1 MDLLLKALFG
11 AVIVI
16 VIQLLAR
23 SKNFYIAGLVPLFP
37 TFTLISNYI
46 VGTERSTAELKQTVL
61 FGMLSII
68 PYFSYLLVL
77 YLVLERLKLVPAL
90 LTATLA
96 WFVCAILLVL
106 VWNRL

>member
-1 MDLLLKALFG
+1 MALLLKALFG
-11 AVIVI
+11 AIIVI

-46 VGTERSTAELKQTVL
+46 VGTERSPAELRQTVL
-61 FGMLSII
+61 FGMLSIL
-68 PYFSYLLVL
+68 PYFGYLLVL
-77 YLVLERLKLVPAL
+77 YLVLERLRLVPAL
-90 LTATLA
+90 LVATLA
-96 WFVCAILLVL
+96 WFVCAIVLVL